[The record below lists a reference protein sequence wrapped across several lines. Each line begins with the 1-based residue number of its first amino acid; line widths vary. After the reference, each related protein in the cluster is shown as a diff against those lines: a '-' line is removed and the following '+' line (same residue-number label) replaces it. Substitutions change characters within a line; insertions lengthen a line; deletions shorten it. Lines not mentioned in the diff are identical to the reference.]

1 MFKRLLEWMPLVQ
14 SLTMFLVV
22 VILIGQQID
31 LVPTV
36 MSRNMRHIED
46 LQQSIKDSQKSIEAV
61 QSQIKIMQT
70 DAANAKKLLDER
82 TPRFNAWNE

>member
-82 TPRFNAWNE
+82 TPMFNAWNE